1 MKQLPV
7 QRWWRTYA
15 QASLRAGLRTAHI
28 WYGRLSAYRHRRI
41 VYALL
46 LTNFTSV
53 LFLVLRLIGAENDRY
68 WFMLWNLTLAWA
80 APLVAW
86 WLVLRLREHRWRTWP
101 NVLLSVVWLG
111 FLPNSF
117 YMVSD
122 LIHVQQTGE
131 VSIIYDA
138 VLFTSFIFNGFIAGY
153 LGLFLI
159 HRELLK
165 RYTTM
170 RTYTLIGLVFT
181 LSGFA
186 IYLGRV
192 QRWNTWDALFSPAGL
207 IFDVSDIVINPL
219 AHPQA
224 FLITFSF
231 MLLIGVFYILA
242 WEVFR
247 SWHTLQSSGRQSRKR

>member
-1 MKQLPV
+1 MNRLTV
-7 QRWWRTYA
+7 QRWWRTYILA
-15 QASLRAGLRTAHI
+15 
-28 WYGRLSAYRHRRI
+28 RLPVIRQEFIIRVEQLQSYRYKRI
-41 VYALL
+41 VYALI

-53 LFLVLRLIGAENDRY
+53 LLFGMRLIGAENFRY
-68 WFMLWNLTLAWA
+68 WFMLWNLALAWT

-86 WLVLRLREHRWRTWP
+86 WIVTRLKKTIWRTWP
-101 NVLLSVVWLG
+101 NGLLTLVWLG

-131 VSIIYDA
+131 VSIIFDA

-153 LGLFLI
+153 LSLFLL

-165 RYTTM
+165 RYSTV
-170 RTYTLIGLVFT
+170 RTYGVLTAVF
-181 LSGFA
+181 LLCGFA

-192 QRWNTWDALFSPAGL
+192 QRWNTWDAVFSPAGL
-207 IFDVSDIVINPL
+207 IFDVSDILINPL

-231 MLLIGVFYILA
+231 MLLVGTFYVLA
-242 WEVFR
+242 WEVFQ
-247 SWHTLQSSGRQSRKR
+247 SWHSGERSKHLADKS

>member
-1 MKQLPV
+1 ME
-7 QRWWRTYA
+7 RWWRKYGTSNLPVIR
-15 QASLRAGLRTAHI
+15 QAFRA
-28 WYGRLSAYRHRRI
+28 RLTQLQAYRHKRI
-41 VYALL
+41 VYALI

-53 LFLVLRLIGAENDRY
+53 LLFGMRLIGAENFRY

-86 WLVLRLREHRWRTWP
+86 WIVVRLKRTRWRTWP
-101 NVLLSVVWLG
+101 NSLLTLIWLG

-131 VSIIYDA
+131 VSIIFDA

-153 LGLFLI
+153 LSLFLL

-165 RYTTM
+165 RYSTVRSYVVLTA
-170 RTYTLIGLVFT
+170 VF
-181 LSGFA
+181 LLCGFA

-192 QRWNTWDALFSPAGL
+192 QRWNTWDAVFSPAGL
-207 IFDVSDIVINPL
+207 IFDVSDILINPL

-224 FLITFSF
+224 FLITISF
-231 MLLIGVFYILA
+231 MLIVGVFYVLA
-242 WEVFR
+242 WEVFQ
-247 SWHTLQSSGRQSRKR
+247 SWHTREQSVHRSGKS

>member
-1 MKQLPV
+1 MTKLPIV
-7 QRWWRTYA
+7 RWWNVDLSEQLTLLRTYP
-15 QASLRAGLRTAHI
+15 
-28 WYGRLSAYRHRRI
+28 HRRI
-41 VYALL
+41 VYALM

-53 LFLVLRLIGAENDRY
+53 LFFVMRLIGAENFRY

-86 WLVLRLREHRWRTWP
+86 WLLLRLQKTAWRTWP
-101 NVLLSVVWLG
+101 NILLSLLWLA

-131 VSIIYDA
+131 VSIIFDA
-138 VLFTSFIFNGFIAGY
+138 VLFTSFIFNGFIAGF
-153 LGLFLI
+153 LGLFLV

-165 RYTTM
+165 RFS
-170 RTYTLIGLVFT
+170 TLRSYALLSVVFI

-192 QRWNTWDALFSPAGL
+192 QRWNSWDVVFSPAGL
-207 IFDVSDIVINPL
+207 LFDISDILINPL
-219 AHPQA
+219 SHPQA
-224 FLITFSF
+224 FLVTFSF
-231 MLLIGVFYILA
+231 AILIGVFYVLA
-242 WEVFR
+242 WEIFR
-247 SWHTLQSSGRQSRKR
+247 SWHRLGQSKHQTNK